1 MSCDA
6 WKDTGDCE
14 ECRRKKY
21 CREMCSAR
29 KRRLK
34 SILDARFIRSE
45 KTGNLYPKL
54 AHLIEQEQEVKKHN
68 DQTDAMAYSI
78 DALRRKKNG

>member
-29 KRRLK
+29 KRRIK
-34 SILDARFIRSE
+34 SILDAKFIRSE
-45 KTGNLYPKL
+45 KTGNYYPKL
-54 AHLIEQEQEVKKHN
+54 AHMIEQERETKKHN
-68 DQTDAMAYSI
+68 DQMDATVYSI

>member
-34 SILDARFIRSE
+34 SIIDARFIRSE

-54 AHLIEQEQEVKKHN
+54 AH
-68 DQTDAMAYSI
+68 
-78 DALRRKKNG
+78 RKSLSETGTPDRTGAGSRET